1 MPGIVGF
8 QGSIGAEA
16 GEALMAAMVQAL
28 GVEEGYLV
36 DRFVARDLGLG
47 RVHLGLIDKQPQ
59 PLWNA
64 DRSVALVMTGEIFSW
79 DGLRLEQPLNG
90 KEPDFDNAALL
101 LAAYMQYGEAF
112 ADHLNGTFAA
122 AIWNAREQT
131 LLLVTDHLSSYP
143 LYYAQVGDLLV
154 FGSGARAAAQ
164 APGLRREVNIEAVAE
179 LVALE
184 HLYGD
189 KTLFNGVRLVLPG
202 TVLRFQGGKLS
213 ESRYVDY
220 QFPEYYDLLSEDHF
234 IEEWKLRARRAVAR
248 QARGPAPLG
257 VMLTGGLDSR
267 TILGMLADSSDID
280 LRTITFGIPDCDD
293 ELAARAMAQALHVP
307 HTFIPLP
314 HDYLADQAARGVR
327 ITDGQKSV
335 VHFNMIGAIDRV
347 TEESRTLYKGFL
359 GGTMHGDGVTHDRL
373 APVREE
379 VWFEHV
385 FQVHNCVFAE
395 RDLPNVYTEAM
406 YQQVHDVPRQTVR
419 EAYARSRAN
428 SWADKSSY
436 VEMYEEDVRF
446 TVMGVELARAQ
457 ALVRT
462 PLADRDLLSLATSV
476 PPGYR
481 VDKTYYRNAIS
492 QALPKLAKVDYA
504 RTQRP
509 VTDGCFR
516 DVRKRTNELTRYWLR
531 NHGIGVPLRKPHPY
545 ADYGSWMRNG
555 LRPWVAGTL
564 LSTQALGRGYFQPTY
579 IRGLV
584 AEHMN
589 GVDHT
594 RRLGVLLALE
604 LWHQQFID

>member
-1 MPGIVGF
+1 M
-8 QGSIGAEA
+8 
-16 GEALMAAMVQAL
+16 
-28 GVEEGYLV
+28 
-36 DRFVARDLGLG
+36 
-47 RVHLGLIDKQPQ
+47 
-59 PLWNA
+59 
-64 DRSVALVMTGEIFSW
+64 
-79 DGLRLEQPLNG
+79 
-90 KEPDFDNAALL
+90 
-101 LAAYMQYGEAF
+101 
-112 ADHLNGTFAA
+112 
-122 AIWNAREQT
+122 
-131 LLLVTDHLSSYP
+131 
-143 LYYAQVGDLLV
+143 LV
-154 FGSGARAAAQ
+154 FGSGARVAAQ
-164 APGLRREVNIEAVAE
+164 APGLPRAVNVEAVAE
-179 LVALE
+179 LIALE

-189 KTLFNGVRLVLPG
+189 NTLFCGVHLVLPG
-202 TVLRFQGGKLS
+202 TVLRFRNGMLS
-213 ESRYVDY
+213 QTRYVDY
-220 QFPEYYDLLSEDHF
+220 QFPEYYDILSEEHY

-267 TILGMLADSSDID
+267 TILGMLAANSTIN

-307 HTFIPLP
+307 HVFIPLP
-314 HDYLADQAARGVR
+314 HDYLAHQAVKGVR

-335 VHFNMIGAIDRV
+335 VHFNMIGALDRV
-347 TEESRTLYKGFL
+347 TQESRTLYKGFL

-373 APVREE
+373 APVREA

-385 FQVHNCVFAE
+385 FQVHNCIFAE
-395 RDLPNVYTEAM
+395 RVLPEVYTDTM
-406 YQQVHDVPRQTVR
+406 YQQVRDVPRQTVR
-419 EAYARSRAN
+419 QAYARSHAQ

-446 TVMGVELARAQ
+446 TVMGVELARSQ

-481 VDKTYYRNAIS
+481 VDKAYYRNAIS

-516 DVRKRTNELTRYWLR
+516 YVRKHTNELTRYWLR
-531 NHGIGVPLRKPHPY
+531 NHGIGVPLRRPQPY
-545 ADYGSWMRNG
+545 ADYGSWMRKG
-555 LRPWVAGTL
+555 LRPWIEGTL
-564 LSTQALGRGYFQPTY
+564 LSAQSLGRGYFRPAY
-579 IRGLV
+579 IRKLV

>member
-8 QGSIGAEA
+8 QGIIGAQA
-16 GEALMAAMVQAL
+16 GEALMNALVQAL
-28 GVEEGYLV
+28 GVEDGYKV
-36 DRFVARDLGLG
+36 DSFTSANLGMG
-47 RVHLGLIDKQPQ
+47 RVHLGLIDKRPQ

-64 DRSVALVMTGEIFSW
+64 DHSVALVMTGEIFSW
-79 DGLRLEQPLNG
+79 DGLHLERPLTG

-101 LAAYMQYGEAF
+101 LAAYAEYGEACV
-112 ADHLNGTFAA
+112 DHINGTFAA
-122 AIWNAREQT
+122 AIWNAPEQT
-131 LLLVTDHLSSYP
+131 LLLITDHLSSYP

-154 FGSGARAAAQ
+154 FGSGARAVAQ
-164 APGLRREVNIEAVAE
+164 APGLPRAANTAAIAE

-189 KTLFNGVRLVLPG
+189 KTLFSGVRLLLPG
-202 TVLRFQGGKLS
+202 TVLRFHAGNLS
-213 ESRYVDY
+213 QTRYVDY
-220 QFPEYYDLLSEDHF
+220 QFPEYYELLSEEHY
-234 IEEWKLRARRAVAR
+234 IEEWKLRARRAIAR

-267 TILGMLADSSDID
+267 TILGMLAGNDVEV
-280 LRTITFGIPDCDD
+280 RTITFGIPDCDD
-293 ELAARAMAQALHVP
+293 ELSARAMAQALHVP
-307 HTFIPLP
+307 HKFIPLP
-314 HDYLADQAARGVR
+314 HDYLAHQAARGVR

-385 FQVHNCVFAE
+385 FQVHNCIFAE
-395 RDLPNVYTEAM
+395 RDLPEVYTGAM
-406 YQQVHDVPRQTVR
+406 YQQVRDVPRQTVC

-446 TVMGVELARAQ
+446 TVMGVELGRSQ

-462 PLADRDLLSLATSV
+462 PLADRDLLSLAVSV

-481 VDKTYYRNAIS
+481 VDKNYYRNAIS
-492 QALPKLAKVDYA
+492 QALPKLAKVDYS

-531 NHGIGVPLRKPHPY
+531 NHGMQWVPLRQAHPY
-545 ADYGSWMRNG
+545 ADYGRWMRSE
-555 LRPWVAGTL
+555 LRPWVEATL
-564 LSTQALGRGYFQPTY
+564 LSPQSLDRGYFQPAY
-579 IRGLV
+579 IRKVVG
-584 AEHMN
+584 EHMN
-589 GVDHT
+589 GCDHT

>member
-8 QGSIGAEA
+8 QGSIGEQAA
-16 GEALMAAMVQAL
+16 SALMTALVQAL
-28 GVEEGYLV
+28 GVEEGYMV
-36 DRFVARDLGLG
+36 DCFASANLGLG
-47 RVHLGLIDKQPQ
+47 RVHLGLIDRESQPR
-59 PLWNA
+59 WNA

-79 DGLRLEQPLNG
+79 DGLRLEQPLTG

-101 LAAYMQYGEAF
+101 LAAYAQFGEAF
-112 ADHLNGTFAA
+112 VDHINGTFAA
-122 AIWNAREQT
+122 AIWNAAEQT
-131 LLLVTDHLSSYP
+131 LLLVSDHLASYP
-143 LYYAQVGDLLV
+143 LYYAQVGDRLV
-154 FGSGARAAAQ
+154 FGSGARVAAQ
-164 APGLRREVNIEAVAE
+164 APGLPRVVDMEAVAE

-189 KTLFNGVRLVLPG
+189 KTLFSGVHLLLPG
-202 TVLRFQGGKLS
+202 TLLRFRAGVMSKT
-213 ESRYVDY
+213 RYADY
-220 QFPEYYDLLSEDHF
+220 QFPEYYDLLSEEHY
-234 IEEWKLRARRAVAR
+234 IEEWKLRARQAVAR

-267 TILGMLADSSDID
+267 TILGMLADNNID
-280 LRTITFGIPDCDD
+280 VRTITFGIPDCDD

-307 HTFIPLP
+307 HRFIPLP
-314 HDYLADQAARGVR
+314 EDYLAHEAARGVR

-379 VWFEHV
+379 VWLEHV
-385 FQVHNCVFAE
+385 FQVHNCIFADRE
-395 RDLPNVYTEAM
+395 LPEVYTDAT
-406 YQQVHDVPRQTVR
+406 YQQVRDVPRQSVR
-419 EAYARSRAN
+419 TAYARSRAT

-446 TVMGVELARAQ
+446 TIMGVELARSQ

-462 PLADRDLLSLATSV
+462 PLADRDLLSLATAV
-476 PPGYR
+476 PPGFR
-481 VDKTYYRNAIS
+481 VDKSYYRTAIS

-531 NHGIGVPLRKPHPY
+531 NHGIDVPLRKPHPY
-545 ADYGSWMRNG
+545 ADYGTWMRNG
-555 LRPWVAGTL
+555 LRPWVEGTL
-564 LSTQALGRGYFQPTY
+564 LSPQALGRGYFQAAY
-579 IRGLV
+579 MRKLV
-584 AEHMN
+584 DEHMH